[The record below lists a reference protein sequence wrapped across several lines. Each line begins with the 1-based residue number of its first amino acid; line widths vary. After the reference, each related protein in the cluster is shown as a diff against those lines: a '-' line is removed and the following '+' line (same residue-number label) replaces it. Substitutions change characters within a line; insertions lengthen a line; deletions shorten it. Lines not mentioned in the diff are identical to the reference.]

1 MLRVPSRSTRSS
13 PAEGDGQS
21 LVAGLPA
28 DHRDRKPTAV
38 ASHPS
43 KDAARGSKLA
53 RKNGTADGKIGMT
66 KKRVPK
72 KRKEKHDIKKYL
84 NVRVETLVDGVWLAG
99 KLKDSNLAEDML
111 LPGAKYLVV
120 FDDSSVTPKWVMS
133 GQGKLRIV

>member
-43 KDAARGSKLA
+43 KDAARKS
-53 RKNGTADGKIGMT
+53 GTADGKIGMT
-66 KKRVPK
+66 KKRVSK

-120 FDDSSVTPKWVMS
+120 FDDSSVTPEWVTS